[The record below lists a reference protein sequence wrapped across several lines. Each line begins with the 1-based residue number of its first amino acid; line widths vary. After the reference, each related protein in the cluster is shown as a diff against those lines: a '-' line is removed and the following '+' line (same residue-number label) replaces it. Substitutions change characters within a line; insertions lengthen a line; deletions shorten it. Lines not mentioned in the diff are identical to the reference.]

1 MDPVFRRFFR
11 AFRAFRAVHRPGF
24 EAEGEV
30 RCWRGIANVDG
41 SAGAQAAW
49 KMPFPSAPMGWD
61 HGNPGKMPMV
71 SGFEF
76 SK

>member
-11 AFRAFRAVHRPGF
+11 AFRAVHGPGF

-49 KMPFPSAPMGWD
+49 KMPLKNLQPWD
-61 HGNPGKMPMV
+61 GTMEILGKCPWK
-71 SGFEF
+71 SWDSNF
-76 SK
+76 SKQ